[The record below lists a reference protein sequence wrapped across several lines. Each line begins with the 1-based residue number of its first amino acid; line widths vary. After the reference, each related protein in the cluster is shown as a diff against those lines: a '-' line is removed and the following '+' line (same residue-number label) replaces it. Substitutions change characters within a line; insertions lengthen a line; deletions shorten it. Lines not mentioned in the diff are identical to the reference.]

1 MEEIPSSTTEKNERI
16 RSVDV
21 LNKIIESA
29 PKISGQDVSKAP
41 FADYAQN
48 TQESWNMIPPE
59 EVDEYLK
66 QKLFFNTSHI
76 PYDSKKEIG
85 EVSSD
90 EPIKIPLDLIVYAEG
105 FSDWR
110 GRKSGE
116 KSWNIKSGE
125 KKLDGAMASLN
136 VIKLYA
142 GTPSEIPEV
151 GFMQMYIQPN
161 KKVFFDNGAG
171 DSHRIAAAIL
181 RGDKYI
187 ETKFVIVY
195 QLDEDYI

>member
-1 MEEIPSSTTEKNERI
+1 MKEMPTSTTEKIEKI
-16 RSVDV
+16 RSVGD

-29 PKISGQDVSKAP
+29 PQISSHDISKAP

-59 EVDEYLK
+59 VVDVYLK
-66 QKLFFNTSHI
+66 DKLFFNTSHI
-76 PYDSKKEIG
+76 PYDSKTEVGEI
-85 EVSSD
+85 SSD
-90 EPIKIPLDLIVYAEG
+90 EPIKIPLDLVVYAEG

-125 KKLDGAMASLN
+125 KNLDGEMASLN

-142 GTPSEIPEV
+142 GSPSEIPEV
-151 GFMQMYIQPN
+151 RYMQMYIQPN
-161 KKVFFDNGAG
+161 KKVFFDNGSG

-187 ETKFVIVY
+187 ETKYVIVY

>member
-1 MEEIPSSTTEKNERI
+1 MEKMPSLTTEKIERI
-16 RSVDV
+16 RTVTD

-29 PKISGQDVSKAP
+29 PQISNRDVSKAP
-41 FADYAQN
+41 FADFTQN
-48 TQESWNMIPPE
+48 TQDTWEYVSPE
-59 EVDEYLK
+59 IVDTYLK
-66 QKLFFNTSHI
+66 NRLFFNTSHI
-76 PYDSKKEIG
+76 PYDSKKEVG

-90 EPIKIPLDLIVYAEG
+90 EPIQIPLDLVVYAEG
-105 FSDWR
+105 FADWR

-125 KKLDGAMASLN
+125 KNLDGAMSSLD

-142 GTPSEIPEV
+142 GTPSKIPQV
-151 GFMQMYIQPN
+151 GFMQMYIQPD

-181 RGDKYI
+181 RGEKYI